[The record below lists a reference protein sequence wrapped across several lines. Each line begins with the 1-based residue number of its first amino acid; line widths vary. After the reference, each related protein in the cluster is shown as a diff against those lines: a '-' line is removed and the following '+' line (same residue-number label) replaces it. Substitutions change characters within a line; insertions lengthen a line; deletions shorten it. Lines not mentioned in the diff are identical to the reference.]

1 MIPRCNIYMVGEI
14 TIDTQDLTVYSA
26 AIGTCKE
33 GYDMLKFFKPIT
45 LYKMFFNL
53 QL

>member
-1 MIPRCNIYMVGEI
+1 MQHTYGRKI

-26 AIGTCKE
+26 AIVTCKE
-33 GYDMLKFFKPIT
+33 GYDALKFFKPMI